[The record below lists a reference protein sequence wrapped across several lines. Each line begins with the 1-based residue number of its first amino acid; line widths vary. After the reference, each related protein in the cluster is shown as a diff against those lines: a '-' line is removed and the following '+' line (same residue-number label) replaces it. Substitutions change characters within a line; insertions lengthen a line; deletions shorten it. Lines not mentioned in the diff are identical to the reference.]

1 MDTAAAAEADT
12 NRTGVD
18 TFGTGGVQRGG
29 SDATEAAGVDAGLT
43 AREGI
48 FLGVDSGACR
58 GESGGED
65 VAFFLCD
72 FLAGV
77 LLGVSTEVLGD
88 TTEAEE
94 AESDAAG
101 AAGATL
107 DAAVTAVRSF
117 FTSGSNEG
125 VTPLKA
131 WVIAEGS

>member
-1 MDTAAAAEADT
+1 M
-12 NRTGVD
+12 
-18 TFGTGGVQRGG
+18 
-29 SDATEAAGVDAGLT
+29 
-43 AREGI
+43 
-48 FLGVDSGACR
+48 
-58 GESGGED
+58 
-65 VAFFLCD
+65 
-72 FLAGV
+72 

-88 TTEAEE
+88 TTEAEVV
-94 AESDAAG
+94 ESDAAG